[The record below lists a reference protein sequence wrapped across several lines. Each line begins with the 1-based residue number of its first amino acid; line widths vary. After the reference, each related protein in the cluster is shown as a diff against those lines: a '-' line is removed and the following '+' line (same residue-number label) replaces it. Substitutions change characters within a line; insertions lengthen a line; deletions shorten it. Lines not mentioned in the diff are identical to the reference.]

1 MNAFEFAKQVI
12 ELCSGRPFIRG
23 VEVLLLDEPVAKI
36 KSVIDDKTH
45 ISVFFNADTAR
56 HSFVLIKNDRRIFG
70 ADNVGGW
77 HIHPFEDPESHQDS
91 DEITFAGFLD
101 MVGKGMDR

>member
-12 ELCSGRPFIRG
+12 GHCSSRAFIRG
-23 VEVLLLDEPVAKI
+23 VEILLLDEPVVKI

-45 ISVFFNADTAR
+45 ISIFFNADTVKY
-56 HSFVLIKNDRRIFG
+56 SFALIKNDRRIFG

-77 HIHPFEDPESHQDS
+77 HVHPFEDPESHQDS
-91 DEITFAGFLD
+91 DEITFTRFLD
-101 MVGKGMDR
+101 IVGENRDR